1 VIPFLTWKVLPPHL
15 PLFAYPRPNV
25 ADIKGQCNAGG
36 LITAL
41 GRAYRIASEGALE
54 FSLNEVPIG
63 ISSSMRLVTRGD

>member
-1 VIPFLTWKVLPPHL
+1 
-15 PLFAYPRPNV
+15 V

-41 GRAYRIASEGALE
+41 GRALE